1 MASKQQKEKQIYQ
14 GIEVDSQ
21 EEIAVL
27 MWLYELKKQG
37 YIENIC
43 RAQSFQLSDPVEHT
57 YTYREQLKTK
67 EKVVEKKQVLLN
79 GHYYTPEFKVLLTQR
94 GNNLLAWRK
103 CINHNQ
109 KHDKVFT
116 SVWEEDEGSI
126 VYIEVKPKWNA
137 NNMTRLFK
145 LNQKWVFAK
154 YGIHINLIIP
164 ETLFA
169 STFTP
174 KEYLKTSTGK
184 IRKISWKIKTLEEF
198 VEKIGIV

>member
-1 MASKQQKEKQIYQ
+1 MSKVKKEKQYYN

-21 EEIAVL
+21 EEIAIL
-27 MWLYELKKQG
+27 MWLYELKNAG
-37 YIENIC
+37 YIDSIA
-43 RAQSFQLSDPVEHT
+43 RSYSFKLSEPVEHT
-57 YTYREQLKTK
+57 YTHNQQMKTK
-67 EKVVEKKQVLLN
+67 SKVVEKKQTLLN
-79 GHYYTPEFKVLLTQR
+79 GHIYTPEFRIELNQR
-94 GNNLLAWRK
+94 GNNLLVWRQSLDYNK
-103 CINHNQ
+103 
-109 KHDKVFT
+109 KHDKVFIG
-116 SVWEEDEGSI
+116 VWEEGIGSV

-154 YGIHINLIIP
+154 YGVHINLIIP

-174 KEYLKTSTGK
+174 KEYLKTPTGK

-198 VEKIGIV
+198 VEKTCV